1 MSKNFDFNNERIEH
15 GLFVLGDI
23 YDEDHK
29 INPSKLFKTY
39 TVRNPK
45 EIDNLFC
52 EKIKT
57 SSTLYDLNYDEYKDI
72 IPIIIELVI
81 VLSRQKIPI
90 NIKKIEGC
98 CFA

>member
-1 MSKNFDFNNERIEH
+1 MSDIVNIIHLVLKAMVSMEQVIKLTGDDKKMYVIGILERQ
-15 GLFVLGDI
+15 LP
-23 YDEDHK
+23 
-29 INPSKLFKTY
+29 NY
-39 TVRNPK
+39 T
-45 EIDNLFC
+45 
-52 EKIKT
+52 
-57 SSTLYDLNYDEYKDI
+57 EYKDI